1 VAAVVRA
8 GLVVTVAGAWLPGAI
23 SPALVMG
30 KAVLLGALA
39 LVLLWTGEMEREWF
53 RSRVL
58 SRLRRA

>member
-1 VAAVVRA
+1 
-8 GLVVTVAGAWLPGAI
+8 
-23 SPALVMG
+23 MG